1 MGKVKSAIITT
12 LLVAAILVLAFFALF
27 SWQVPGSG
35 GVDRYNSFISNIH
48 LGSNLTGEATAVLYP
63 EGVITSAEFER
74 GKPAKS
80 DDETE
85 AEFKDRLDKYTDKYE
100 PAGNLY
106 LDREIIEDKEQ
117 LKKDVLADAK
127 VMSKRYTEK
136 GYSGY
141 SVSVQDEY
149 GVKVALPTN
158 FTYAAYKEY
167 DATSR
172 SDATGKIERSVAVL
186 AYDGELTLRNSEVG
200 SSVYDNILTPI
211 SADITEYFTGFSS
224 FSAGGNH
231 AVRVNL
237 TKEGREQFKIISN
250 TVSSNAENDKTIGFY
265 IGENQLLSLD
275 ISESGAID
283 SGSFYIQAEEAYAQ
297 DYAIVLDSVI
307 GGNTV
312 KLNYNSA
319 QSEVSYQ
326 SSPLGGLSALLLGI
340 AVLIII
346 LAAIIYSLVRYKKL
360 GIVNMLMILVFAL
373 AIIIALMLIEIQLTI
388 AGAITAV
395 LGLALLCGSNFA
407 LFEAVRTQTKT
418 GKTIQASVKAGYKS
432 VFTAILD
439 LHVVLLI
446 ASLILTLVGVGELA
460 ACGLIFFIST
470 VASYLLYWFT
480 RFMWY
485 VLSSPVKN
493 KFAFCGFAREELSD
507 D

>member
-35 GVDRYNSFISNIH
+35 GVDRYNSFVSNIR

-80 DDETE
+80 EDETE
-85 AEFKDRLDKYTDKYE
+85 EEFKDRLEKYVDKYE

-141 SVSVQDEY
+141 SVSVQDDY

-167 DATSR
+167 DSASR

-200 SSVYDNILTPI
+200 SSIYDNILTPI
-211 SADITEYFTGFSS
+211 SADINEYFTGFSS
-224 FSAGGNH
+224 FSAGSNH

-250 TVSSNAENDKTIGFY
+250 TVNTNAENEKTIDFY
-265 IGENQLLSLD
+265 IGENKLLSLTVD
-275 ISESGAID
+275 GQID

-297 DYAIVLDSVI
+297 DYAIILDSVI
-307 GGNTV
+307 KGNTV

-326 SSPLGGLSALLLGI
+326 SSPLGGLSALLLGV

-346 LAAIIYSLVRYKKL
+346 LAAIIYSVVRYKKL

-373 AIIIALMLIEIQLTI
+373 AIIIALMLIEIQLTV

-395 LGLALLCGSNFA
+395 LGLSLLCGSNFA
-407 LFEAVRTQTKT
+407 LFEAVRKQTQT

-446 ASLILTLVGVGELA
+446 ASLIFTLVGVGELA